1 MISPKLK
8 IFEKKFISKINRFT
22 LSQKELKKISNDF
35 KNANL
40 LITGA
45 AGSIGSV
52 FTNKIINLDYKNI
65 FLLDKDENK
74 LTDLNRY
81 INSIVNTNKINKIN
95 YICSDLS
102 IFKIDQFIIN
112 NSITHYLNFAAIKHV
127 RSEENIESIK
137 YMFKTNSDLFLPS
150 KKISKNSNLK
160 KVFSVSTDKV
170 SNPTSILGVS
180 KKLMEYRLCEFKKKN
195 PRIFVS
201 SARFAN
207 VSFSNG
213 SILKHIVE
221 SCENR
226 KSFGVPENIYRYF
239 ITHEEAA
246 SLCFKSLINEVD
258 GKILIPKKN
267 IVNKIINIK
276 NLSEKILKYS
286 KLKPI
291 YNNKKNKLSKNEI
304 RVYLTKDNIQGQ
316 KSYEEF
322 SEETETIIASKNIQ
336 STDLINLYSEINT
349 NQFIKRLVNL
359 KKIDDIFKYI
369 KNKFPS
375 YQHRYNV
382 KKISKII

>member
-8 IFEKKFISKINRFT
+8 IFEQKFISKINRFT
-22 LSQKELKKISNDF
+22 LSQKELKKISVDF

-45 AGSIGSV
+45 AGSIGSA

-81 INSIVNTNKINKIN
+81 INTIVKTNKINKIN

-102 IFKIDQFIIN
+102 ILKIDQFIIN

-137 YMFKTNSDLFLPS
+137 YMFKTNSDFFLPS

-195 PRIFVS
+195 PKIFVS

-213 SILKHIVE
+213 SILKHVVE
-221 SCENR
+221 CCENR

-246 SLCFKSLINEVD
+246 NLCFKSLINEVD

-267 IVNKIINIK
+267 IVNKILNIQ
-276 NLSEKILKYS
+276 NLSEKILKYF

-291 YNNKKNKLSKNEI
+291 YNNNENKLSKNEI

-316 KSYEEF
+316 KSFEEF
-322 SEETETIIASKNIQ
+322 SEETETIISSKSIK
-336 STDLINLYSEINT
+336 SIDLINLYSEVNT
-349 NQFIKRLVNL
+349 NQFIKRLANL
-359 KKIDDIFKYI
+359 K
-369 KNKFPS
+369 
-375 YQHRYNV
+375 
-382 KKISKII
+382 SKT